1 MTNNIADI
9 KPGNLGNIAWLF
21 FIFYCLMSASSCYT
35 PRYVYSPAAQNV
47 PLLAEKG
54 DSKLGI
60 LYSTSLAGTKNI
72 DGQTF
77 SGYTN
82 GIDVHGAY
90 AISNKYAV
98 QFNHF
103 SRREKNGGD
112 FSSYNDSSVLRYKRN
127 LTEIG
132 AGYYT
137 KLGEHK
143 KLLFQVFAGIGL
155 GKFSFTDNGLD
166 AAGAATHNFHQA
178 AITKLYFQPALMYH
192 NNKRTAVSVSSRF
205 SIIRY
210 HSIKTDYTAS
220 QLDGYQLAGLGRSP
234 VVFWE
239 PSFIHALG
247 FKKLPFFRLEYQLGF
262 SILMNR
268 RFVDARSFNFS
279 AGLQADVRNLLKKKA
294 APSKKD

>member
-1 MTNNIADI
+1 MRNSIAYI
-9 KPGNLGNIAWLF
+9 NHPAGIGTCTLFCFLLF
-21 FIFYCLMSASSCYT
+21 FSSCYT

-60 LYSTSLAGTKNI
+60 LYSTNLAGTKNI

-82 GIDVHGAY
+82 GIDVHSAY

-98 QFNHF
+98 QLNYF
-103 SRREKNGGD
+103 SRSEKNGGD
-112 FSSYNDSSVLRYKRN
+112 FASYSDSSVLRYKRN

-137 KLGEHK
+137 NLGDNK

-166 AAGAATHNFHQA
+166 AGGAATLNFHQA
-178 AITKLYFQPALMYH
+178 NITKFYIQPVLIYQ
-192 NNKRTAVSVSSRF
+192 NKKRTAVSVSSRF
-205 SIIRY
+205 SIINY
-210 HSIKTDYTAS
+210 SKIKTDYSAD
-220 QLDGYQLAGLGRSP
+220 QLDGYELTGLGRSP

-239 PSFIHALG
+239 PAFIHAFG
-247 FKKLPFFRLEYQLGF
+247 FKQLPFFRLEYQLGF
-262 SILMNR
+262 SVLMNR

-279 AGLQADVRNLLKKKA
+279 AGLQADIHNLLKKKA
-294 APSKKD
+294 ATSKKD